1 MPSWKKILAS
11 GSAASFSSVT
21 SDTYISASSF
31 NGTFTGSLFG
41 TSSQAISAS
50 YAATASYLLGY
61 ISPFPFTGSAQIT
74 GSLGLTG
81 SLSVSGSAGTVFS
94 SNADTLLIS
103 GSLIVTGST
112 IITGSLNVNGSITG
126 SLFGT
131 SSYAVTASYLIG
143 SVVSA
148 SYAQTASY
156 ANATAV
162 SGFGI
167 GGSAIY
173 YSTVNV
179 SIAGSNNLFTLS
191 TGSYTAATIQYTVFN
206 GSNSRAGQI
215 IASWNNGN
223 VQYTDFSTVDNSS
236 TAQVTMSIAII
247 SSQMQFNAQTNT
259 SGWTIKSQATLI

>member
-1 MPSWKKILAS
+1 M
-11 GSAASFSSVT
+11 
-21 SDTYISASSF
+21 
-31 NGTFTGSLFG
+31 
-41 TSSQAISAS
+41 
-50 YAATASYLLGY
+50 
-61 ISPFPFTGSAQIT
+61 
-74 GSLGLTG
+74 
-81 SLSVSGSAGTVFS
+81 
-94 SNADTLLIS
+94 
-103 GSLIVTGST
+103 
-112 IITGSLNVNGSITG
+112 
-126 SLFGT
+126 
-131 SSYAVTASYLIG
+131 
-143 SVVSA
+143 SA